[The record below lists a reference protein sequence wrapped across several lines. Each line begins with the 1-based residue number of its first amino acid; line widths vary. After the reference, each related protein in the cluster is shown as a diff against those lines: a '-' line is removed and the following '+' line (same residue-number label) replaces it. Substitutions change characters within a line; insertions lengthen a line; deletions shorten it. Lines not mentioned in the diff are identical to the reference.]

1 MLVSKRQLII
11 KLILKYYTNNLSVDE
26 SLKMLDDHITNAKN
40 KLSNLQIDYV
50 IYKDKILDIFG
61 KVVIP
66 LSVNIV
72 DNKT

>member
-1 MLVSKRQLII
+1 M
-11 KLILKYYTNNLSVDE
+11 DE